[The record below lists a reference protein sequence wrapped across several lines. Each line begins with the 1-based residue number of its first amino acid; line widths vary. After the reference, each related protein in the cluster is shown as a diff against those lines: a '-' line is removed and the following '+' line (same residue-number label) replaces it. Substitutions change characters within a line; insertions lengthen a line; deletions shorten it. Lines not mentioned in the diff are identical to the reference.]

1 MVIENELYQWKEIL
15 SGGIYNVLREKK
27 SKKCRSFWPSFG
39 NKKITKTLH
48 RIYQG
53 IY

>member
-27 SKKCRSFWPSFG
+27 IQKVQILLALLW
-39 NKKITKTLH
+39 
-48 RIYQG
+48 
-53 IY
+53 